1 VSLADSSGAVGRN
14 RFIICVV
21 AIAALG
27 AAAELATFART
38 DIAFMLY
45 AAERVVGGA
54 RLYVDVVEINPPL
67 IIALNLPAVLLSH
80 ALGIS
85 DILAYRAL
93 TIATLAG
100 SLAFANWSLRWILGP
115 GVDPLRRRLVLVLAF
130 ALFLVV
136 GNDFGQREHLLV
148 ALALPYVLLVV
159 GRVGGRAAPVGPALA
174 AGLFAGI
181 GLAIKPHFLL
191 VWAAVEGYAAWR
203 LRPRRP
209 SYEAS
214 GVAAFLA
221 VYLAGV
227 VLLTPQYFGVVQ
239 LLGPAYFG
247 FGHDSFLHVL
257 VTAPS
262 APVCFLAVLACAAL
276 RREAKHRDLWTVL
289 LVALVASFV
298 AGAAQQKGWS
308 YHFYPSEVFGL
319 ALLALTVLDV
329 RRPLVRPVQQV
340 YAAVGFAALGT
351 SVLSSVGMS
360 ISRIRHHDPVRE
372 RERAQVEELMAGL
385 RRHAPA
391 GRSLY
396 VLSYT
401 IESGF
406 PLVNYSGVRWASR
419 FPCLWIIEAAYQD
432 KLHAPSPLRFHRRDQ
447 MDPAERYL
455 NDAVYEDLT
464 RNRPDVLMV
473 LRHARDIPE
482 NGIRRVDYL
491 AYFERDP
498 RIAEALSRYR
508 LAEEVDQYLL
518 YVKAAPP
525 DRSGQPPTSE
535 PGRYDVVR
543 PQVSG
548 ALELLTADRGFLRNV
563 VICLLLAIGAYSL
576 ERRRARRAMPASVGP
591 GSA

>member
-1 VSLADSSGAVGRN
+1 MNLADSSGAVGRIG
-14 RFIICVV
+14 FIACVI
-21 AIAALG
+21 AIVALG
-27 AAAELATFART
+27 AAAEIATFART

-67 IIALNLPAVLLSH
+67 IIALNLPAVLLSR

-100 SLAFANWSLRWILGP
+100 ALAFANWSLRWILGP
-115 GVDPLRRRLVLVLAF
+115 GVDTLRRGLVLVLAF
-130 ALFLVV
+130 ALFLAV

-148 ALALPYVLLVV
+148 ALALPYVLLAV
-159 GRVGGRAAPVGPALA
+159 GRVGGRAAPVGPAVA
-174 AGLFAGI
+174 AGVLAGV

-191 VWAAVEGYAAWR
+191 VWVAVEGYACWR
-203 LRPRRP
+203 LRAKRP
-209 SYEAS
+209 SYEAA
-214 GVAAFLA
+214 GVAAFLV

-227 VLLTPQYFGVVQ
+227 ALLTPQYFGVVR

-247 FGHDSFLHVL
+247 FGHDPFLHVL

-262 APVCFLAVLACAAL
+262 APVCYLAVLACAAL
-276 RREAKHRDLWTVL
+276 RREARHRDLWTVL

-308 YHFYPSEVFGL
+308 YHFYPSEAFAL

-340 YAAVGFAALGT
+340 YAAVALAALGT
-351 SVLSSVGMS
+351 SVLSAVGMS

-385 RRHAPA
+385 RRHAPP
-391 GRSLY
+391 GGSLY

-419 FPCLWIIEAAYQD
+419 LPCLWIIEAVYQD
-432 KLHAPSPLRFHRRDQ
+432 QLHAPGPLRFHRRDQ
-447 MDPAERYL
+447 MGPAERYL

-464 RNRPDVLMV
+464 RYRPDVLMV
-473 LRHARDIPE
+473 LRHARDTPE
-482 NGIRRVDYL
+482 NAIRRVDYL
-491 AYFERDP
+491 AYFGRDP

-518 YVKAAPP
+518 YVRAASPGQ
-525 DRSGQPPTSE
+525 SGQPPRSE

-543 PQVSG
+543 TRVSSG
-548 ALELLTADRGFLRNV
+548 WGLLAADRNFFGDV
-563 VICLLLAIGAYSL
+563 VIFVLLAIGAGAL
-576 ERRRARRAMPASVGP
+576 GRRRGR
-591 GSA
+591 